1 MVSEYV
7 FHQPDS
13 VPAPAAEGEDVNSRL
28 KRAMAIAPSAT
39 ERSGDANKG
48 QSSHPPD
55 NAVNAGLTMAM
66 RSGGVESSVGKL
78 SLAILGGLF
87 FKDAADRMNKPARL
101 SKSSMSD
108 IAEVARTH
116 EHMSAKTD
124 ARPLQAQTVPKTAD
138 ETAKTADR
146 KPADKA
152 EKSERELSAC
162 WRKTQSSIDQAVTN
176 RGRETNAFKSLHDYL
191 KALGES
197 QIGES
202 AKQQSFELALAQ
214 VSRIKDWD
222 RPQWFRSEPSNWRD
236 PSGKRMTEHDFIRCR
251 NAMTRE
257 QIKPWDE
264 WAKDATKQ
272 FKTSDGTADQ
282 KIAALDDYLVRR
294 VSVDSVKNWLRRRP
308 DEVFVNEMF
317 AALAENKLYIGDDK
331 LRVRCLKDT
340 EGNVKPVEVR
350 DGKLYFEGSDE
361 EAPVKED
368 ARGRYVELPDD
379 SDMVVFE
386 RRTVNN
392 KRQIVP
398 ISQPNDR
405 DPNIQWFGGAQVKRG
420 WQKEQRFLE
429 GPQAFSPE
437 ELYGFFPDHF
447 PMRVTNSVESGKP
460 TEKTGA
466 AVYGYARDH
475 AGRQARQLIADFG
488 EVMDG
493 LKRNNSQL
501 INDARIVFGLQ
512 KATKQAIEF
521 DSPYPTA
528 TKA

>member
-13 VPAPAAEGEDVNSRL
+13 VPSPAAEGEDVNSRL
-28 KRAMAIAPSAT
+28 KRAMAIAPSAA
-39 ERSGDANKG
+39 ERSVDKIG
-48 QSSHPPD
+48 QSSNPAD
-55 NAVNAGLTMAM
+55 ANAVNAGLTMAM

-101 SKSSMSD
+101 TKSSMSD
-108 IAEVARTH
+108 IAELARTH

-124 ARPLQAQTVPKTAD
+124 ALPTQVAQKPVD
-138 ETAKTADR
+138 ETARAAER
-146 KPADKA
+146 KPAERA
-152 EKSERELSAC
+152 EKSERELSAS

-176 RGRETNAFKSLHDYL
+176 RGRETNAFKSLHEYL

-202 AKQQSFELALAQ
+202 AKQQSFELALSQ
-214 VSRIKDWD
+214 ISRIKDWD
-222 RPQWFRSEPSNWRD
+222 KPQWFRSEPSNWRD

-272 FKTSDGTADQ
+272 FKTPDGTADE

-317 AALAENKLYIGDDK
+317 AALAENKLYLGDDK
-331 LRVRCLKDT
+331 LRIRCLKDA
-340 EGNVKPVEVR
+340 EGNVRAVELR
-350 DGKLYFEGSDE
+350 DGKLYFEGSEE

-420 WQKEQRFLE
+420 WQKEQRFLA
-429 GPQAFSPE
+429 GPEAFSPE

-447 PMRVTNSVESGKP
+447 PMRVTNSTENSKP

-512 KATKQAIEF
+512 KATKQSAIEF